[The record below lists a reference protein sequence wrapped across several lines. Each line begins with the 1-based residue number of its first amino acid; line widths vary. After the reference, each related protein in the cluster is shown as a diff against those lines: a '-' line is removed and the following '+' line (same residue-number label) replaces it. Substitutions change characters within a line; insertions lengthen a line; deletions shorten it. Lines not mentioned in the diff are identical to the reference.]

1 MKYYIGDEFTINRE
15 ELLPDIIKQMQEL
28 GIEPQTIDIR
38 SQLKQSINAKICKE
52 VFTMYDMSVYN
63 ENITLFLE
71 DDTNNMIGFLM
82 FNIPIDKSSIEI
94 LFLCSKKKGSGK
106 ILLDKI
112 KEFAKIMKIPI
123 VELEVAMVMNPT
135 TYEVDMVATDK
146 LISYYATNNFK
157 VGKKPSIMVYTV
169 DSKKSPS
176 KKSTSKDSASSSK
189 GKTPKGKKGKTAV
202 KKGGNIIN
210 RTRKS
215 K

>member
-1 MKYYIGDEFTINRE
+1 MKYYIGEDFNIATATD
-15 ELLPDIIKQMQEL
+15 LPYIMQEL
-28 GIEPQTIDIR
+28 EVENETPDIR
-38 SQLKQSINAKICKE
+38 KKLKQSIDANICRE
-52 VFTMYDMSVYN
+52 VFTMFEINNYK
-63 ENITLFLE
+63 ENITLYLE
-71 DDTNNMIGFLM
+71 EENSIVGFLI
-82 FNIPIDKSSIEI
+82 FNIDHDNNCIEI
-94 LFLCSKKKGSGK
+94 LYLCSKKKGNGK

-112 KEFAKIMKIPI
+112 KEFAKKINIPKI
-123 VELEVAMVMNPT
+123 VLEVAMVMNPK
-135 TYEVDMVATDK
+135 TYKVDKEATNK
-146 LISYYATNNFK
+146 LISYYGENEFKTDKTN
-157 VGKKPSIMVYTV
+157 PRIMVYTV

>member
-1 MKYYIGDEFTINRE
+1 MKYYIGEDFNIDTATDLPRIME
-15 ELLPDIIKQMQEL
+15 ELEVEHETPDIRKK
-28 GIEPQTIDIR
+28 
-38 SQLKQSINAKICKE
+38 LKQSLDAKICKE

-112 KEFAKIMKIPI
+112 KEFAKIMKIPK
-123 VELEVAMVMNPT
+123 VELEVAMVTDPIT
-135 TYEVDMVATDK
+135 FKYDKEATNK
-146 LISYYATNNFK
+146 LISYYGENEFKTDKTN
-157 VGKKPSIMVYTV
+157 PRIMVYTV

>member
-38 SQLKQSINAKICKE
+38 SQLKQSINAKICRE
-52 VFTMYDMSVYN
+52 VFTMFDMSVYN

-82 FNIPIDKSSIEI
+82 FTIPIDKSSIEI

-112 KEFAKIMKIPI
+112 KEFAKIMEIPKI
-123 VELEVAMVMNPT
+123 VLEVAMVMNPT

-157 VGKKPSIMVYTV
+157 VGKKPSIMEHDV
-169 DSKKSPS
+169 DIQKG
-176 KKSTSKDSASSSK
+176 
-189 GKTPKGKKGKTAV
+189 GKTRNRSRKSRRNNGK
-202 KKGGNIIN
+202 NR
-210 RTRKS
+210 RTRKN
-215 K
+215 

>member
-1 MKYYIGDEFTINRE
+1 MKYYIGEQCNIATAKVLPGIME
-15 ELLPDIIKQMQEL
+15 ELEVKHEKK
-28 GIEPQTIDIR
+28 DIR
-38 SQLKQSINAKICKE
+38 KKLKQSIDANICRE

-112 KEFAKIMKIPI
+112 KEFAKIMEIPK
-123 VELEVAMVMNPT
+123 VELEVATVTDPT
-135 TYEVDMVATDK
+135 TFKYDKEATNKLKSYYGENEFKTDK
-146 LISYYATNNFK
+146 TN
-157 VGKKPSIMVYTV
+157 PRIMVYTV

>member
-1 MKYYIGDEFTINRE
+1 
-15 ELLPDIIKQMQEL
+15 MQEL

-38 SQLKQSINAKICKE
+38 SQLKQSINAKICRE
-52 VFTMYDMSVYN
+52 VFTMFDMSVYN

-82 FNIPIDKSSIEI
+82 FTIPIDKSSIEI

-112 KEFAKIMKIPI
+112 KEFAKIMEIPKI
-123 VELEVAMVMNPT
+123 VLEVAMVMNPT

-157 VGKKPSIMVYTV
+157 VGKKPSIMEHDV
-169 DSKKSPS
+169 DIQKG
-176 KKSTSKDSASSSK
+176 
-189 GKTPKGKKGKTAV
+189 GKTRNRSRKSRRNNGK
-202 KKGGNIIN
+202 NR
-210 RTRKS
+210 RTRKN
-215 K
+215 